1 MENNIYKMMELK
13 FLLNNEGKLITRW
26 SDETKSSTESK
37 VRSGKW
43 KSVDKQSGQT
53 KKDRMNDLFNKIKTE
68 GDCK

>member
-37 VRSGKW
+37 LEVESGNLLISNQVKL
-43 KSVDKQSGQT
+43 
-53 KKDRMNDLFNKIKTE
+53 KKIE
-68 GDCK
+68 